1 VRKAKSEKVS
11 IGPWILRSAS
21 GAVEASYDKP
31 SEFATALRKVMSEA
45 QDIELLFAIWEQ
57 NVEIVRAINR
67 SLKQTALPKLGIAP
81 QLVSH
86 LKQCAITLVKPDD
99 RGHAN
104 AARSK
109 IDKSVLT
116 LGEPKRIRCREH
128 LRFVASQPCIICG
141 RSPSQAHHVRYAQRK
156 GLSLKVSDEFTVPLC
171 AIHHHHIHST
181 GKERD
186 WWQERK
192 IDPLSVAS
200 RLWQQSRKGHLAA
213 LGVDRAEVV
222 EDRADKRT
230 EPGQPSKP
238 EATLSTSSAPNPTRG
253 GNREP

>member
-1 VRKAKSEKVS
+1 
-11 IGPWILRSAS
+11 
-21 GAVEASYDKP
+21 
-31 SEFATALRKVMSEA
+31 
-45 QDIELLFAIWEQ
+45 
-57 NVEIVRAINR
+57 
-67 SLKQTALPKLGIAP
+67 
-81 QLVSH
+81 
-86 LKQCAITLVKPDD
+86 
-99 RGHAN
+99 
-104 AARSK
+104 
-109 IDKSVLT
+109 
-116 LGEPKRIRCREH
+116 
-128 LRFVASQPCIICG
+128 
-141 RSPSQAHHVRYAQRK
+141 VRYAQRK

-238 EATLSTSSAPNPTRG
+238 EATLSTSSAPNPTRD